1 MSIYSFIT
9 KDIAAENET
18 KRVIVSLRILYII
31 SFIAFIIDTLL
42 AGFDA
47 VGTYPVRIAILF
59 AANILFFVIT
69 YYSKTRS
76 ALLLFIAFLLSW
88 TISMI
93 PVYGWSAGMQNY
105 YIIILMLCFFASYT
119 RTLIK
124 FAFAGLVL
132 VFRILTIGIFGG
144 IKSVVVDD
152 PITDKLIQITNI
164 SAVFIAI
171 IFISYMFSKQ
181 ENEAE
186 KKLMKYNDRLRKE
199 ANTDRL
205 TGLFNRRRAD
215 EYLKEI
221 ANAEEIASISV
232 AIGDIDFFKKVNDTY
247 GHDVGDEV
255 LKAVAKTMVDNS
267 SSDTFL
273 ARWGGEEFLIV
284 YPNCNGDDAYVA
296 LEKLRRIIQKNEIKV
311 NDIIINLTM
320 TFGLAEFSYNR
331 DQETTVKE
339 ADEKLYIGKSNG
351 RNQVVY

>member
-1 MSIYSFIT
+1 M
-9 KDIAAENET
+9 
-18 KRVIVSLRILYII
+18 
-31 SFIAFIIDTLL
+31 
-42 AGFDA
+42 
-47 VGTYPVRIAILF
+47 
-59 AANILFFVIT
+59 
-69 YYSKTRS
+69 
-76 ALLLFIAFLLSW
+76 
-88 TISMI
+88 
-93 PVYGWSAGMQNY
+93 
-105 YIIILMLCFFASYT
+105 
-119 RTLIK
+119 
-124 FAFAGLVL
+124 
-132 VFRILTIGIFGG
+132 
-144 IKSVVVDD
+144 
-152 PITDKLIQITNI
+152 
-164 SAVFIAI
+164 
-171 IFISYMFSKQ
+171 
-181 ENEAE
+181 
-186 KKLMKYNDRLRKE
+186 
-199 ANTDRL
+199 
-205 TGLFNRRRAD
+205 
-215 EYLKEI
+215 
-221 ANAEEIASISV
+221 